1 VLRLVEQR
9 ECKVIVISNEDALA
23 KEDKEKLGAAREKV
37 FDLEFLFTPSVADAI
52 SAIVTDKRERKRLL
66 PTFEALQV
74 NNLRIIAKAHIA
86 AHIEFGNLLPEEG
99 RDARERILENVIK
112 ICAFRWHKGISIDQ
126 GMLRSA
132 FWLEMSRDM
141 KSEPDPFSNN
151 PIADLIIKTRFEPC
165 EADATVLDYLRTGR
179 VDKDQ
184 LLKAFQVEKSH
195 ANERHAVAT
204 SDR

>member
-1 VLRLVEQR
+1 VLGAVLRLVEQR

-86 AHIEFGNLLPEEG
+86 AHIEFENLLPEEG

-112 ICAFRWHKGISIDQ
+112 ICAFRWHKGISIDV
-126 GMLRSA
+126 
-132 FWLEMSRDM
+132 
-141 KSEPDPFSNN
+141 
-151 PIADLIIKTRFEPC
+151 FEAPSGW
-165 EADATVLDYLRTGR
+165 R
-179 VDKDQ
+179 
-184 LLKAFQVEKSH
+184 
-195 ANERHAVAT
+195 
-204 SDR
+204 